1 MYELKLLVHEHRGD
15 ADRLTDL
22 QFHAAP
28 VHSLVNLM
36 EERTNQPEAI

>member
-1 MYELKLLVHEHRGD
+1 MKHRGD

-22 QFHAAP
+22 QFHTAT

-36 EERTNQPEAI
+36 EERTNRPEAI